1 MVCPLSKVRL
11 RVVWISLFPF
21 YFLAAPTPIG
31 LTSGIVLG
39 IGGLVL
45 RAWAAGSIC
54 KNHKLAMGGP
64 YAYTRNPLYVGSF
77 VLGTGLAVAGGR
89 WMFLVALVAFFLS
102 VYRTTALKEALELEG
117 LFGES
122 YRVYAAEVPLFLPR
136 LTAFRTG
143 RAESGSPDFSLT
155 RYQRNREWEAALGGV
170 GGFGLLALK
179 MTLWG

>member
-1 MVCPLSKVRL
+1 MRFFSKIRL
-11 RVVWISLFPF
+11 RMVWIFLFPF
-21 YFLAAPTPIG
+21 YFLAAPTPAG
-31 LTSGIVLG
+31 LASGIVLG
-39 IGGLVL
+39 ILGLVL

-54 KNHKLAMGGP
+54 KNHELAMGGP

-89 WMFLVALVAFFLS
+89 WMFLVALIAFFLS
-102 VYRTTALKEALELEG
+102 VYRTTALKEALALEG

-122 YRVYAAEVPLFLPR
+122 YRVYGAEVPLFLPR

-143 RAESGSPDFSLT
+143 RAESGSPGFSLT